1 MTKNDL
7 PHAPPWGAKY
17 KTRRA
22 LNGSGGGW
30 PPWNTCGSLKQ
41 NKTKPKTNIY
51 QLQVFFCGK
60 LKDSLRA
67 DLVKLWLKKTETGF
81 WYVWWMPINANVLSE
96 RFCLLLLFQHLLEIN
111 GWGCETVIRNEK
123 LKEA

>member
-41 NKTKPKTNIY
+41 NKTKPKNQHISVAGF
-51 QLQVFFCGK
+51 L
-60 LKDSLRA
+60 
-67 DLVKLWLKKTETGF
+67 LWETERQ
-81 WYVWWMPINANVLSE
+81 P
-96 RFCLLLLFQHLLEIN
+96 
-111 GWGCETVIRNEK
+111 
-123 LKEA
+123 